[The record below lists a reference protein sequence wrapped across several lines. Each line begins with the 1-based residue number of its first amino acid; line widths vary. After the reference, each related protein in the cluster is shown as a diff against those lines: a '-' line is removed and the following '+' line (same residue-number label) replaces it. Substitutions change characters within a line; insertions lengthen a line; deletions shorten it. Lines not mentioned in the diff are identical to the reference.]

1 MTFHRDRPHN
11 ALPKLPPKAE
21 LETKRVLKKLIGART
36 ALAELKETGK
46 LLPNQAVLIQTIGL
60 QEAKLSSEI
69 ENVVTTHD
77 ALFRALA
84 DATKPTD
91 PATKEVLA
99 YKDALWRGYHVV
111 KVERRPLSTP
121 LFEEL
126 VGTIKG
132 AAIGVR
138 KVPGTKLAN
147 TAGEVIYTPP
157 EGEPRLR
164 ELLANLEKFIHA
176 DDELDP
182 LVRLAVMHYQFEAIH
197 PFSDGNGRTGRILNI
212 LFLVEKGLL
221 DIPVLYLSRYILE
234 HKTDYYRGLRA
245 VTEEGAWERWVLY
258 MLDAV
263 ESMAR
268 LTRERMLAILE
279 LLEQTRALVQ
289 EQLPKIYSKDLVEA
303 LFRYPYTKISFLE
316 QAKLGNRITVTRY
329 LRELVRIG
337 VLEQSKVGRDLYFLN
352 KPFWRLLEGK

>member
-1 MTFHRDRPHN
+1 MAFDRTRPHN
-11 ALPKLPPKAE
+11 ALPKLPLKVE
-21 LETKRVLKKLIGART
+21 LETKRVLKKLISART

-46 LLPNQAVLIQTIGL
+46 LLPNQAVLIQTVGL

-99 YKDALWRGYHVV
+99 YKDALWRGHHVV
-111 KVERRPLSTP
+111 KIEGRPLSTP

-132 AAIGVR
+132 TKIGVR
-138 KVPGTKLAN
+138 KLPGTKLAKPN
-147 TAGEVIYTPP
+147 GEVIYSPP
-157 EGEPRLR
+157 EGEALLR
-164 ELLANLEKFIHA
+164 DLLADLERFIHA
-176 DDELDP
+176 DDDLDP

-197 PFSDGNGRTGRILNI
+197 PFADGNGRTGRILNI
-212 LFLVEKGLL
+212 LFLVERGLL

-234 HKTDYYRGLRA
+234 QKTGYYRGLRA
-245 VTEEGAWERWVLY
+245 VTEEGAWEAWVLY

-263 ESMAR
+263 EHMAR
-268 LTRERMLAILE
+268 LTRDRMLAIHE
-279 LLEQTRALVQ
+279 LMEKTRLTVKEA
-289 EQLPKIYSKDLVEA
+289 LPKIYSKDLVEA
-303 LFRYPYTKISFLE
+303 LFRYPYTKIGFLE
-316 QAKLGNRITVTRY
+316 DAGIGNRKTVRSY
-329 LRELVRIG
+329 LRQLVEIG
-337 VLEQSKVGRDLYFLN
+337 VLEEHGRAKELYFLN
-352 KPFWRLLEGK
+352 NPFWRLLERP